1 MVLTRTETLR
11 TGNGYCGIANFFA
24 NERAPKL
31 FNGRQRQAGIGPV
44 VSNPTLSS
52 SPVRPPEDAPF
63 APTYI
68 GPYGYIPSP
77 AQRFYQVETVQEYV
91 LRNNPGYAYTDGLAA
106 VTAGR
111 DRNTNNVTSAT
122 YQKPSDRS
130 RPSINPITGA
140 VGVDQKHGSYIR
152 YLRPRISGAMAEGP
166 TGGGGLEEQ
175 RERPLGQC
183 FVVDNKFA
191 KLNSFRYRI
200 NCESGSNMCL
210 SPQSRG

>member
-1 MVLTRTETLR
+1 MVLTRAETLR

-24 NERAPKL
+24 NERATKL
-31 FNGRQRQAGIGPV
+31 FNGRQRQAGIGGV
-44 VSNPTLSS
+44 VSIPTLSTS
-52 SPVRPPEDAPF
+52 PIRPPGVPLSGPNGYNPSPVQ
-63 APTYI
+63 I
-68 GPYGYIPSP
+68 
-77 AQRFYQVETVQEYV
+77 FYQVETVKEYV
-91 LRNNPGYAYTDGLAA
+91 LGNNPGNNADGLAA
-106 VTAGR
+106 ITAGR

-130 RPSINPITGA
+130 RPSRDPITGA

-166 TGGGGLEEQ
+166 IGLQ
-175 RERPLGQC
+175 PLRPLGQC

-191 KLNSFRYRI
+191 KMNAFRYRI
-200 NCESGSNMCL
+200 PCEGGSVYNCL

>member
-1 MVLTRTETLR
+1 MVLTRAETLR

-24 NERAPKL
+24 NERASKL

-44 VSNPTLSS
+44 VSNPTLST
-52 SPVRPPEDAPF
+52 SPIRSGYPISGPNGYNPTPE
-63 APTYI
+63 
-68 GPYGYIPSP
+68 
-77 AQRFYQVETVQEYV
+77 QRFNQVETVKEYV
-91 LRNNPGYAYTDGLAA
+91 LGNNPGNNADGLAA

-111 DRNTNNVTSAT
+111 DRNINNVTSAT

-152 YLRPRISGAMAEGP
+152 YLRPRISGAMAEG
-166 TGGGGLEEQ
+166 TTNLEAQ

-183 FVVDNKFA
+183 FVVDNKFS
-191 KLNSFRYRI
+191 KMNSFRYRLPCEGGSI
-200 NCESGSNMCL
+200 NNCA

>member
-1 MVLTRTETLR
+1 MVLTRAETLR

-44 VSNPTLSS
+44 VSNPTLSTS
-52 SPVRPPEDAPF
+52 NLRPAGVPV
-63 APTYI
+63 I
-68 GPYGYIPSP
+68 GPFGYNPTP
-77 AQRFYQVETVQEYV
+77 AQRFQQIETVKEYV

-130 RPSINPITGA
+130 RPSRNPITGA

-166 TGGGGLEEQ
+166 IGDQ
-175 RERPLGQC
+175 PPRPLGQC
-183 FVVDNKFA
+183 FVIDNKFA
-191 KLNSFRYRI
+191 KMNSFRYKI
-200 NCESGSNMCL
+200 PCESGSVNTCA

>member
-1 MVLTRTETLR
+1 MVLTRAETLR

-24 NERAPKL
+24 NERATKL

-44 VSNPTLSS
+44 VSNPTLSTS
-52 SPVRPPEDAPF
+52 TLRPVGV
-63 APTYI
+63 PTI
-68 GPYGYIPSP
+68 GPNGYNPTP
-77 AQRFYQVETVQEYV
+77 AQRFYQVETVKEYV
-91 LRNNPGYAYTDGLAA
+91 LRSNPGYAYTDGLAA

-130 RPSINPITGA
+130 RPSRNPITGA

-166 TGGGGLEEQ
+166 IGLQ
-175 RERPLGQC
+175 PPRPLGQC

-191 KLNSFRYRI
+191 KMNAFRYRI
-200 NCESGSNMCL
+200 PCEGGSVNNCL
-210 SPQSRG
+210 SQQSRG